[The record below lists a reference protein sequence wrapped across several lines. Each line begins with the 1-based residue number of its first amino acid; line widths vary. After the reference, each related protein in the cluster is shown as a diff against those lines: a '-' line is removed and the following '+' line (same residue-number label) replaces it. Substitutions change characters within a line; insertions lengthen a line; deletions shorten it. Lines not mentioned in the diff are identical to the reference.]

1 MNITF
6 FNISQYGHILP
17 TLPLVELLTRQKV
30 MVRYF
35 CAERFR
41 SLIETTG
48 AVFCP
53 YNSYQQSR
61 IEYGIQDMKKNPDKR
76 MKMDDLIVSAIELR
90 EVFAQIKESI
100 LETNDFSNTD
110 FVIFDSTAIWGK
122 LVAKEFSISSTSSI
136 TILPVTDE
144 MLLRFPE
151 YTLEY
156 FYWMDMEDVKQRG
169 VDKSVNQ
176 LVRLK
181 KKLKTKEIECETE
194 FNIVYSPCFLHPMAD
209 CLDDSYFFLAPDRFI
224 RMRGATNCLESSSG
238 NLRLY
243 VSMGTI
249 FNENAEMLEI
259 LIQAFS
265 GAGEEIEVILA
276 LGGAKVPD
284 SISFPKNF
292 KVYNLVNPI
301 KMMEYTDV
309 VLTHGGLNGIKEAIY
324 CGNPIVV
331 VAQALDQFLNAK
343 QVERLG
349 IGVSLSKYKLTYQ
362 SLQEAVKQAAYDPG
376 IRGNVIKYQNEY
388 NKSANYGDLLNK
400 LKERGMEHGI

>member
-1 MNITF
+1 
-6 FNISQYGHILP
+6 
-17 TLPLVELLTRQKV
+17 
-30 MVRYF
+30 
-35 CAERFR
+35 
-41 SLIETTG
+41 
-48 AVFCP
+48 
-53 YNSYQQSR
+53 
-61 IEYGIQDMKKNPDKR
+61 
-76 MKMDDLIVSAIELR
+76 
-90 EVFAQIKESI
+90 
-100 LETNDFSNTD
+100 
-110 FVIFDSTAIWGK
+110 
-122 LVAKEFSISSTSSI
+122 
-136 TILPVTDE
+136 
-144 MLLRFPE
+144 
-151 YTLEY
+151 
-156 FYWMDMEDVKQRG
+156 
-169 VDKSVNQ
+169 
-176 LVRLK
+176 
-181 KKLKTKEIECETE
+181 
-194 FNIVYSPCFLHPMAD
+194 
-209 CLDDSYFFLAPDRFI
+209 
-224 RMRGATNCLESSSG
+224 
-238 NLRLY
+238 
-243 VSMGTI
+243 MGTI